1 MKIQHLHSYDDERGE
16 HYWSDEPQMKVPVKP
31 SPEETL
37 NLNTFYMHN
46 EYSMWFY
53 TLKRDRKQEA
63 IHGILIS
70 QNSLDMSQLIFT
82 GDGYIEGGS
91 NYQID
96 DDFYIDEEDFSKSL
110 HICGI
115 QDYRELIKCIFDF
128 DYDNIQVDDSFRKI
142 LHKWV

>member
-1 MKIQHLHSYDDERGE
+1 MKRQHLHSYDDDRGE
-16 HYWSDEPQMKVPVKP
+16 HYWSDEPEMKVPVQP
-31 SPEETL
+31 PPEETL
-37 NLNTFYMHN
+37 NLNTFYKHN

-53 TLKRDRKQEA
+53 TLKRDRKQET
-63 IHGILIS
+63 ISGILIS
-70 QNSLDMSQLIFT
+70 PNSLDMSQLIFT

-110 HICGI
+110 HICEI
-115 QDYRELIKCIFDF
+115 QDYRELIECTF

-142 LHKWV
+142 LHRWV